1 MSNLDKM
8 FEAYIKEEGLG
19 RIYTGDNEHVRRIYQ
34 DFNDAILFQ
43 LKENPKLPRP
53 SLYVTTL
60 SSQFSAFV
68 FREQGHY
75 FIGISIGAIES
86 LFNFFQFLYS
96 QPYFDTGF
104 GDSSK
109 ETETALNLSLKPDYF
124 LDYFYNY
131 DLAVKPKCPIR
142 NSYSYQL
149 FYKAINYLLLHEYA
163 HITHGHLDYL
173 ARGKKNFLYYE
184 NDTILTGNADK
195 EKALEYDA
203 DAAASAYSIFDS
215 TFHLLFGRVMLSEHN
230 LNIEIKK
237 SNLAVYFLHKLTE
250 LTDIEVEDYTHK
262 THPISDQRTSNHGA
276 MIQTYLKE
284 LLAGEQFDVASVEV
298 FGPSVITEIA
308 MPGYARMFNKEILD
322 DRLLFFHSKQ
332 GLPYINAV
340 RKGWNEVRDEL
351 GKHSYVK
358 LAPNDE
364 LFEDIGLFDYQ
375 EILNKKRDNY
385 VDRGSEIQ

>member
-1 MSNLDKM
+1 MSNLDKI
-8 FEAYIKEEGLG
+8 FEVYIKEEGLG
-19 RIYTGDNEHVRRIYQ
+19 RIYTGDNEHLRRIYQ

-43 LKENPKLPRP
+43 VENNPNLPRP
-53 SLYVTTL
+53 NLYVTTL
-60 SSQFSAFV
+60 SSKFSAFV

-75 FIGISIGAIES
+75 FIGISIGTIES

-109 ETETALNLSLKPDYF
+109 ENETLLDLSLKPDYF

-131 DLAVKPKCPIR
+131 DLAVEPNCPVR
-142 NSYSYQL
+142 NSYSYHL

-184 NDTILTGNADK
+184 NDTIHTGNADI

-203 DAAASAYSIFDS
+203 DSAASAYSLFDS
-215 TFHLLFGRVMLSEHN
+215 TSHLLFGEVTLSEHN

-250 LTDIEVEDYTHK
+250 LTDIELEDYSHK
-262 THPISDQRTSNHGA
+262 THPISDQRTSAHGM
-276 MIQTYLKE
+276 MINTFLYE
-284 LLAGEQFDVASVEV
+284 RLAGEHLDVDSIAE
-298 FGPSVITEIA
+298 FGASVITEIA
-308 MPGYARMFNKEILD
+308 MPGYAQLFKKEILD
-322 DRLLFFHSKQ
+322 DRLLFFYSKQ

-340 RKGWNEVRDEL
+340 RKGWNVVREEL
-351 GKHSYVK
+351 GKYSYVK

-364 LFEDIGLFDYQ
+364 MLEGRELFDYKK
-375 EILNKKRDNY
+375 ILNKKRDNY